1 MKFTYIIVGA
11 AIIGIGVCGYCFLQ
25 KKKKQDKDKNE
36 VSFAE
41 SSSRTFDF
49 VEPDIVNTANQS
61 FSNIANNHQAAAEV
75 LKETVE
81 EIKIIN
87 NEAEQ
92 KKKEIDELLNDL
104 SK

>member
-1 MKFTYIIVGA
+1 MKYTYIIVGA
-11 AIIGIGVCGYCFLQ
+11 AIIGIGVCGYCYLQ
-25 KKKKQDKDKNE
+25 KKKKKDQNE
-36 VSFAE
+36 VSSAE

-61 FSNIANNHQAAAEV
+61 FSNITNNHQAEAEV

-92 KKKEIDELLNDL
+92 KKKEIDELLTNL

>member
-1 MKFTYIIVGA
+1 MKYTYIIVGA
-11 AIIGIGVCGYCFLQ
+11 AIIGIGVCGYCYLQ
-25 KKKKQDKDKNE
+25 KKKKQDKNE
-36 VSFAE
+36 VSSAE